1 MPAISFSA
9 RSIADASAA
18 SSQCAIVPVF
28 KGRKLSGTAAEI
40 DKKLAGG
47 ISNALQLGDFS
58 GKRGQTMLLTGAG
71 KTQRVLLIGCGDTK
85 TLKKEHAREVANAL
99 AKRLVAA
106 KAADALLHL
115 ELLKLNDADALWTLD
130 YLARQ
135 IVLASYRYTATVS
148 KPKPAASLKKFVV
161 NVGSSI
167 KAAAAK
173 KALSQ
178 GAATGVGMNA
188 ARDLADLPGN
198 ICTPAYL
205 AQQSRKLAR
214 NTDKLSVTV
223 LEEKKMKELGM
234 GSLLSVS
241 AGSVQPAKFII
252 MHYKGG
258 KASAAPHVLVGKG
271 ITFDSGGISLK
282 PGAKMDEMKYDMGGA
297 ASVIGAMHA
306 VTALEIPLN
315 VVGIIAAAENMP
327 SGIATKPGD
336 VVTSMSGK
344 TIEVLNTD
352 AEGRLVLCDALT
364 YAARYKPASVVDI
377 ATLTGACI
385 VALGSHA
392 SALYANNDELAD
404 QLLDAGS
411 KTHDRAWRMPLWD
424 DYQQQLKS
432 NFADIANIGGPAAGS
447 VTAACF
453 LSRFA
458 NDYNWAHL
466 DIAGS
471 AWNSAPKGATGRPVA
486 LLTRYLLDR
495 AGA

>member
-1 MPAISFSA
+1 MAALSFSA
-9 RSIADASAA
+9 RSIAQASTAA
-18 SSQCAIVPVF
+18 TQCAIVPIF
-28 KGRKLSGTAAEI
+28 KGKKLSGVAAEI
-40 DKKLAGG
+40 DKALAGA
-47 ISNALQLGDFS
+47 IKNTLELGDFS
-58 GKRGQTMLLTGAG
+58 GTIGQTLLLPGQG
-71 KTQRVLLIGCGDTK
+71 KIKRVLLLGCGDGNALPRDK
-85 TLKKEHAREVANAL
+85 AREVCTAL
-99 AKRLVAA
+99 AKRLIAT
-106 KAADALLHL
+106 KASDALLHL
-115 ELLKLNDADALWTLD
+115 ALLKLDDADAQWALD

-135 IVLASYRYTATVS
+135 IVVASYRYTATLS
-148 KPKPAASLKKFVV
+148 KPKPAALLKRLTVNTAGSLK
-161 NVGSSI
+161 GGL
-167 KAAAAK
+167 AK
-173 KALSQ
+173 QALAQ
-178 GAATGVGMNA
+178 GAATGNGMNA
-188 ARDLADLPGN
+188 ARELADLPGN
-198 ICTPAYL
+198 ICTPSYL

-214 NTDKLSVTV
+214 SCSKLSVSV

-252 MHYKGG
+252 MHYKGA
-258 KASAAPHVLVGKG
+258 KASAAPHLLVGKG

-297 ASVIGAMHA
+297 ASVIGAMRA
-306 VTALEIPLN
+306 ITELEIPLN

-392 SALYANNDELAD
+392 TALYANNDTLAD
-404 QLLDAGS
+404 QLLHAGS
-411 KTHDRAWRMPLWD
+411 ETHDRAWRMPLWD
-424 DYQQQLKS
+424 DYQKQLKS
-432 NFADIANIGGPAAGS
+432 NFADVANIGGPAAGS

-458 NDYNWAHL
+458 EDYDWAHL

-486 LLTRYLLDR
+486 LLTRYLMDR
-495 AGA
+495 AGV